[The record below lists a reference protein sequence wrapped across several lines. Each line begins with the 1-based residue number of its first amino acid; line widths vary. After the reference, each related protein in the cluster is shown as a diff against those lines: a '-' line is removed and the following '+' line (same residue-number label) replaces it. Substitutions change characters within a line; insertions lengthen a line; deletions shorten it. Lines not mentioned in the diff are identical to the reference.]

1 MVNTPREFFTKS
13 IRAILEL
20 AVQEN
25 ADHPLVYLDNAG
37 FALNE
42 SRVTDAILN
51 ADKALALSQASRW
64 SPEQKK
70 DIDTQ
75 AHQVMASAYEARAD
89 WDHARAQLS
98 TLLAKDPQ
106 NPQYHFRLARAIFF
120 SDPTKRETDALQ
132 ELRSAAAADKVAA
145 DTAKAAGNDKA
156 APT

>member
-70 DIDTQ
+70 DVDNQ

-98 TLLAKDPQ
+98 TLLAKDAK
-106 NPQYHFRLARAIFF
+106 NPQYHSRLARAIFF
-120 SDPTKRETDALQ
+120 SDPTKKEAEAYQ
-132 ELRSAAAADKVAA
+132 ELKLAAAEDK
-145 DTAKAAGNDKA
+145 AKAAGLD
-156 APT
+156 PP